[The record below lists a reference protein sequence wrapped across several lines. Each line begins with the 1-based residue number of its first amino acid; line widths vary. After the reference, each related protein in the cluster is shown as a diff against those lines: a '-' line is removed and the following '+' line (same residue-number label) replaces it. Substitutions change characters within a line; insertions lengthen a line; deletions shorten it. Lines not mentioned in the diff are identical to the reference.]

1 MSFEDKMQAAQ
12 TRLDAARRQAEDARK
27 ASAEAEALRE
37 MELEAEALEQE
48 TAAQKS
54 LPGRHR
60 VVRTDGGCVVL
71 KAPHPALMNRFRDE
85 AKFDTESLGKLVRG
99 SLVYPSVSQLEGI
112 LAEYPFALDKMADAV
127 VEMAQGRDL
136 AVSKK

>member
-1 MSFEDKMQAAQ
+1 MSFEEEMQTAQ
-12 TRLDAARRQAEDARK
+12 ARLDAARRQAEDARK
-27 ASAEAEALRE
+27 ASAEAEARRE
-37 MELEAEALEQE
+37 VDLEVEALEQE
-48 TAAQKS
+48 AAAQKS
-54 LPGRHR
+54 HPGRHR

-85 AKFDTESLGKLVRG
+85 AKFDTEALEKLVRG
-99 SLVYPSVSQLEGI
+99 SLVYPEVPKLERI
-112 LAEYPFALDKMADAV
+112 LTDYPFALDKMADAV